1 MEQWER
7 DCIVAQLKSLQSTMQ
22 YTYGSDHEALL
33 KSLEELSTIIKMMFN
48 FDITK

>member
-7 DCIVAQLKSLQSTMQ
+7 DCIITQLKSLQGTMQ

-33 KSLEELSTIIKMMFN
+33 KSLEELNVIIKMMFN
-48 FDITK
+48 FDITE